1 MRITTQNN
9 RSSAS
14 FLILLALL
22 VAISTNT
29 NNGSVHA
36 FTSMHRVSRS
46 SSSDLARS
54 PSFLGM
60 SDSGKDD
67 EIAKLEEQLRKLK
80 EEKGTEVSPANASET
95 KEEEATA
102 VTTTAAATTTTK
114 TAEDD
119 EEMSEDE
126 ASMDMFLSEGWKEA
140 RSNYDPSNTAT
151 KKRQDE
157 EQGNLIGT
165 VTKVVG
171 GILALVIFSQIP
183 VGQEDLSKYS
193 AIKSGPATSTIDL
206 GDTNRVKGQTSGDL

>member
-1 MRITTQNN
+1 MMQITTQNI

-14 FLILLALL
+14 FLLLLALL
-22 VAISTNT
+22 VATSTNT

-36 FTSMHRVSRS
+36 FTSKHRVSR
-46 SSSDLARS
+46 SDLARS

-95 KEEEATA
+95 QEEATT

-119 EEMSEDE
+119 DEEISEDE

-171 GILALVIFSQIP
+171 AILALVIFSQIP

-206 GDTNRVKGQTSGDL
+206 GDNNRVKGQTSGDL